1 MKHEKSKLRNVAII
15 AHVDHG
21 KTTLVDAILK
31 QTNVFRAN
39 EAEMSQE
46 QILDSGDLERE
57 RGITISAKNI
67 AVQYGDY
74 RINIIDTP
82 GHADFGGEVERTL
95 NMAEGCILVVDAQEG
110 PMIQTRVVLRKALE
124 MGLKPIVVINKID
137 KKYADPKGVIS
148 KVQDL
153 FLTLAHREDQLEFPV
168 FYAIAKEG
176 KVFAELP
183 DGTPETYGQNQGDV
197 KPLLDKIIEYVPET
211 NGSEAE
217 PFQMQIS
224 SLEFDSHNGRYLIGK
239 ISRGAVKKDAS
250 VVLVANDE
258 HLKVNIQGRVKKLL
272 VREGLKF
279 KEVAEAGVGEIAA
292 VVGID
297 STAIGATL
305 CDTQNP
311 DPLPSIKI
319 SPPSIEV
326 KIEPNT
332 SPFVGRD
339 GKFVT
344 ASQLSRRL
352 EIENDLNV
360 SIDIEPGEGGSS
372 SVFVRGELQ
381 LSILIETLRREG
393 YEMQVR
399 KPRIVFKEID
409 GVKMEPMEELN
420 IEVAEDASSI
430 VIQELTQ
437 REAELV
443 DMQTRNG
450 KVVFDYKILTR
461 KLLGLRNILVTQ
473 TKGNLVF
480 NSAFLEYVPYAEKRE
495 AFKKGVLISSAQGEA
510 REYSLNTIQERG
522 VLFVKPSEEVYE
534 GMIIGINKYENDL
547 EVNPTKERQK
557 TGVRM
562 NHAEITLTSLQPP
575 MQLTLENALVM
586 LADDEMLEVTPHNLR
601 LRKVYLTK
609 TQREWSKR
617 KNLTTYAKQQM
628 GISD

>member
-1 MKHEKSKLRNVAII
+1 MYDKDKIRNVAII

-31 QTNVFRAN
+31 QTNVFRSN
-39 EAEMSQE
+39 EEEMSQQ

-67 AVQYGDY
+67 AVTYNDY

-95 NMAEGCILVVDAQEG
+95 NMAESCILVVDAQEG

-137 KKYADPKGVIS
+137 KKYADPQAVIS

-153 FLTLAHREDQLEFPV
+153 FLTLAHSEDQLEFPV
-168 FYAIAKEG
+168 FYAIAKDG
-176 KVFAELP
+176 KIFAELP
-183 DGTPETYGQNQGDV
+183 EGTPETYGENEGDV
-197 KPLLDKIIEYVPET
+197 KPLLDKIIEYVPVT
-211 NGSEAE
+211 QGDDSA
-217 PFQMQIS
+217 PFQMQVS
-224 SLEFDSHNGRYLIGK
+224 SLEFDAHNGRYLIGK
-239 ISRGAVKKDAS
+239 ILRGKVKKDDA

-258 HLKVNIQGRVKKLL
+258 HLKVSQQGRVKKLL
-272 VREGLKF
+272 IREGLKF
-279 KEVAEAGVGEIAA
+279 NEIQAAGVGEIVAIL
-292 VVGID
+292 GID

-305 CDTQNP
+305 CDVNNP
-311 DPLPSIKI
+311 DPLPTIKI

-344 ASQLSRRL
+344 ATQLSRRL

-360 SIDIEPGEGGSS
+360 SIDIKAAEGGAS

-393 YEMQVR
+393 YELQVR
-399 KPRIVFKEID
+399 KPTIVFKEID

-420 IEVAEDASSI
+420 IEVPEEVSSV

-437 REAELV
+437 RGAELV
-443 DMQTRNG
+443 DMQTKAG
-450 KVVFDYKILTR
+450 KVNFDYKILTR

-480 NSAFLEYVPYAEKRE
+480 NSAFLDYVPFEEKRE
-495 AFKKGVLISSAQGEA
+495 GFKKGVLISSEQGFA

-522 VLFVKPSEEVYE
+522 TLFVGPSEEVYE
-534 GMIIGINKYENDL
+534 GMIIGINKYEHDL

-557 TGVRM
+557 SGVRM
-562 NHAEITLTSLQPP
+562 NHAEITLSSLQPP

-586 LADDEMLEVTPHNLR
+586 LNDDEMLEVTPNHLR

-617 KNLTTYAKQQM
+617 TNLTDYAKQQM
-628 GISD
+628 GIG

>member
-1 MKHEKSKLRNVAII
+1 MKFSKEKIRNVAII

-31 QTNVFRAN
+31 QTHVFRSN
-39 EAEMSQE
+39 EAEMNQE
-46 QILDSGDLERE
+46 QILDSGALERE

-67 AVQYGDY
+67 AVLYNDY

-95 NMAEGCILVVDAQEG
+95 NMAESCILVVDAQEG

-124 MGLKPIVVINKID
+124 LGLKPIVVINKID
-137 KKYADPKGVIS
+137 KKYADPKGTLS

-168 FYAIAKEG
+168 FYAITKEG
-176 KVFAELP
+176 KIFAELP
-183 DGTPETYGQNQGDV
+183 EGTPETYSQNTGDV
-197 KPLLDKIIEYVPET
+197 KPLLDKIIDYVPQT
-211 NGSEAE
+211 NGDESGTL
-217 PFQMQIS
+217 QMQIS

-239 ISRGAVKKDAS
+239 VNRGKIKPNDS
-250 VVLVANDE
+250 VVLIANDD
-258 HLKVNIQGRVKKLL
+258 HMKLNQQGRVKKVM

-279 KEVAEAGVGEIAA
+279 KEVEEAGVGEIVA
-292 VVGID
+292 VLGID

-305 CDTQNP
+305 CDNSNP
-311 DPLPSIKI
+311 DPLPTIKI

-326 KIEPNT
+326 KIEPNS

-344 ASQLSRRL
+344 ASQLTRRL

-399 KPRIVFKEID
+399 KPMIVFKEVD

-420 IEVAEDASSI
+420 IEVAEETSSI

-437 REAELV
+437 RGAELV
-443 DMQTRNG
+443 DMQTHNG
-450 KVVFDYKILTR
+450 KTIFDYKILTR
-461 KLLGLRNILVTQ
+461 KLLGLRNVLVTQ

-480 NSAFLEYVPYAEKRE
+480 NSAFLEYVPFQEKRE
-495 AFKKGVLISSAQGEA
+495 AFKKGVLISSEQGFA

-522 VLFVKPSEEVYE
+522 VLFINPSEEVYE

-575 MQLTLENALVM
+575 MQLTLENALV
-586 LADDEMLEVTPHNLR
+586 LLSDDEMLEVTPHNLR
-601 LRKVYLTK
+601 LRKIYLTK

-617 KNLTTYAKQQM
+617 TNLTAYAKQQM
-628 GISD
+628 GIRD

>member
-1 MKHEKSKLRNVAII
+1 MHSQDKIRNVAII

-31 QTNVFRAN
+31 QTNVFRSN
-39 EAEMSQE
+39 EEEMKQT

-67 AVQYGDY
+67 AVTYGDY

-95 NMAEGCILVVDAQEG
+95 NMAESCILVVDAQEG

-124 MGLKPIVVINKID
+124 LGLRPIVVINKID
-137 KKYADPKGVIS
+137 KKFAETKNVLSRI
-148 KVQDL
+148 QDL

-176 KVFAELP
+176 KVFTHLPEGNAESFAAIA
-183 DGTPETYGQNQGDV
+183 GDV
-197 KPLLDKIIEYVPET
+197 KPLLDKIIEYVPPT
-211 NGSEAE
+211 VGDVTA
-217 PFQMQIS
+217 PFQMQVS

-239 ISRGAVKKDAS
+239 IRRGIVKKDDP
-250 VVLVANDE
+250 VVLVADDE
-258 HLKVNIQGRVKKLL
+258 HLKVNERGRVKKLMI
-272 VREGLKF
+272 REGLKF
-279 KEVAEAGVGEIAA
+279 IDVPSAGVGEIVAI
-292 VVGID
+292 VGVD

-305 CDTQNP
+305 CDFNNP
-311 DPLPSIKI
+311 DPVPTMKI

-360 SIDIEPGEGGSS
+360 SIDIKPGEGGSS

-381 LSILIETLRREG
+381 LSILVETLRREG

-399 KPRIVFKEID
+399 KPTIVYKKID
-409 GVKMEPMEELN
+409 GVVMEPIEELS
-420 IEVAEDASSI
+420 IEVSEEVGST

-443 DMQTRNG
+443 DMHSKSG
-450 KVVFDYKILTR
+450 KTFFEYKILTR
-461 KLLGLRNILVTQ
+461 KLLGLRNVLVTQ

-480 NSAFLEYVPYAEKRE
+480 NSAFLDYVPFEEKRE
-495 AFKKGVLISSAQGEA
+495 AFKRGMLISSSQGEA

-522 VLFVKPSEEVYE
+522 SLFVKPSDQVYE

-575 MQLTLENALVM
+575 MQLTLENALT
-586 LADDEMLEVTPHNLR
+586 LLSDDEMLEVTPSSLR
-601 LRKVYLTK
+601 LRKIYLTK

-617 KNLTTYAKQQM
+617 KNLTAFAKQQM
-628 GISD
+628 GIS